1 MLNIE
6 NKLTLAQEEVALK
19 NFESAIEYIDEI
31 LELHPTHK
39 EALWQRILIPYKYYL
54 DIICTDFK
62 VEPHIA
68 SSEGYDID
76 YDLTPNAKK
85 IADMRNQSMYYA
97 KTYFQISNEKDRNDL
112 FVKIDKAGMMRL
124 FRNDL
129 NYLLELDGMVFG
141 SNANVSRLIVEYCN
155 KVYLNDLKHRYEIP
169 ESILNLKS
177 YAEANLKQVNSPL
190 FLEVNENFTDT
201 KLWMEKILAEDDEEK
216 RKKKKA
222 EEKGIKKP
230 RLNPVYVF
238 SFLIAL
244 IIVMCFVLYKI
255 LQRYT

>member
-1 MLNIE
+1 
-6 NKLTLAQEEVALK
+6 
-19 NFESAIEYIDEI
+19 
-31 LELHPTHK
+31 
-39 EALWQRILIPYKYYL
+39 
-54 DIICTDFK
+54 
-62 VEPHIA
+62 
-68 SSEGYDID
+68 
-76 YDLTPNAKK
+76 
-85 IADMRNQSMYYA
+85 
-97 KTYFQISNEKDRNDL
+97 
-112 FVKIDKAGMMRL
+112 MMRL

-255 LQRYT
+255 LAAIYLIMQHFTHDSVKKEKAYEADNRTFLFIPLKF